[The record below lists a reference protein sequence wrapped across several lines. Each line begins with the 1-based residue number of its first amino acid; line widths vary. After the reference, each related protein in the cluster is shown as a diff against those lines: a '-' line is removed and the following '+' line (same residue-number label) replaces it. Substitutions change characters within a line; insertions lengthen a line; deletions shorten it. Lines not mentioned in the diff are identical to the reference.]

1 MANLNRISKSR
12 DITLPA
18 KICLVK
24 AMVFPV
30 VLYGCEGLTIKKAE
44 PQRIDAFESWF
55 GRTFESPLDGKEIQ
69 SVHPKT
75 NKSWIFIEKTNA
87 EAETLILWTP
97 DAKTSEKTLMLGK
110 IEGGKRRYSTHK
122 MVGWHHRLD
131 GHEFEYSLGVVDV

>member
-110 IEGGKRRYSTHK
+110 TEGGKRRDNTHK

-131 GHEFEYSLGVVDV
+131 GREFEYSLGVVDV